1 MMSLARSSRE
11 ESHVNPQNIKLA
23 TRTLLIIR
31 IFIIIILKKNT
42 YLRETRLD
50 DEFGALVAGKESHV
64 DPAAIERGRVLV
76 HDGLIQ
82 VGGPG
87 IYKPMIQK
95 KDTFG

>member
-1 MMSLARSSRE
+1 
-11 ESHVNPQNIKLA
+11 
-23 TRTLLIIR
+23 
-31 IFIIIILKKNT
+31 
-42 YLRETRLD
+42 LD